1 MNYFPKINRWRLPEG
16 SLKQSIAEMAI
27 DGQKGDEGTCFWLGR
42 RANGEAQV
50 SHLVIL
56 RGGGVRKGPLNI
68 QISAELMREMHAQA
82 EALGLTL
89 LGQIHSHSS
98 RCGVDMSASD
108 HAYGVSVPFFMSVI
122 CPDFAQNPSTTILDC
137 GVHIFLPRVGY
148 VRLSR
153 KQVQQKLNLVPGMV
167 TSTLVIGGSL

>member
-1 MNYFPKINRWRLPEG
+1 MVSDMDWNRCPISSE
-16 SLKQSIAEMAI
+16 SAEMAI
-27 DGQKGDEGTCFWLGR
+27 DGQREHEGTCFWLGQ

-50 SHLVIL
+50 SHWVIL
-56 RGGGVRKGPLNI
+56 RGSGVRKGPLNI
-68 QISAELMREMHAQA
+68 QISAELMREMHERA

-122 CPDFAQNPSTTILDC
+122 CPDFAQDSNTTIFDC
-137 GVHIFLPRVGY
+137 GVHVFLPRMGY

-153 KQVQQKLNLVPGMV
+153 KQVQQKLKLVPGMA
-167 TSTLVIGGSL
+167 GGTIVVGGNL